1 MSCKCVHRLRL
12 CQAVE
17 YPLYRVV
24 RKDYRCE
31 RCGRRFFSF
40 SYSDKPGA
48 LPEMSDGFYYDGRE
62 EQ

>member
-1 MSCKCVHRLRL
+1 MSCKCVHRLCL

-40 SYSDKPGA
+40 SYSGKPGA
-48 LPEMSDGFYYDGRE
+48 LPEMNGDFRYDRRE
-62 EQ
+62 E